1 VSGFTYLVLRG
12 VPSRIGQ
19 VLDLPMQQL
28 EKVIYFAA
36 YVIINVD
43 EDEKKKIASEIEAE
57 FTKKKINSKKKFLK
71 KMTKLPKK
79 NCKIR

>member
-1 VSGFTYLVLRG
+1 
-12 VPSRIGQ
+12 
-19 VLDLPMQQL
+19 
-28 EKVIYFAA
+28 
-36 YVIINVD
+36 VIINVD